1 MRVTFSDIPK
11 DPCATTENEG
21 ESETNE
27 EASDVPGE
35 ASAEMEARRLKRDRR
50 LKKKIGANRE
60 MRKKQFS
67 IKCAK
72 SK

>member
-1 MRVTFSDIPK
+1 MRVSFSDIPM
-11 DPCATTENEG
+11 DPCADMENVG

-27 EASDVPGE
+27 R
-35 ASAEMEARRLKRDRR
+35 ASAEMEARRVKRDRR

-67 IKCAK
+67 VKCAK

>member
-1 MRVTFSDIPK
+1 MRVTFSDIPM
-11 DPCATTENEG
+11 DPCADMETVG

-27 EASDVPGE
+27 R
-35 ASAEMEARRLKRDRR
+35 ASAEMEARRVKRDRR

-67 IKCAK
+67 VKCAK